1 MNNYSDTFNQI
12 LSYSKEEALRLNND
26 YIGPEHL
33 MLGILR
39 DGKNL
44 AVETLQHKFLINISN
59 NKEIDRFRESLI
71 DRFGALPPEAE
82 NLFDVVRIRNLGGR
96 LGFEKIIIKNG
107 MMILFFISNPMSPY
121 FKTKV
126 FSDILAKVS
135 VNEKLFNLKQTEG
148 KLKIVSRGID
158 SLPAALSAL
167 YRLA

>member
-1 MNNYSDTFNQI
+1 
-12 LSYSKEEALRLNND
+12 
-26 YIGPEHL
+26 
-33 MLGILR
+33 
-39 DGKNL
+39 
-44 AVETLQHKFLINISN
+44 
-59 NKEIDRFRESLI
+59 
-71 DRFGALPPEAE
+71 
-82 NLFDVVRIRNLGGR
+82 
-96 LGFEKIIIKNG
+96 

>member
-59 NKEIDRFRESLI
+59 LKKELEKHVQDMT
-71 DRFGALPPEAE
+71 G
-82 NLFDVVRIRNLGGR
+82 NL
-96 LGFEKIIIKNG
+96 
-107 MMILFFISNPMSPY
+107 
-121 FKTKV
+121 
-126 FSDILAKVS
+126 
-135 VNEKLFNLKQTEG
+135 
-148 KLKIVSRGID
+148 
-158 SLPAALSAL
+158 
-167 YRLA
+167 